1 MRSPAPQAADDR
13 SLAGAHSLA
22 GLRGVGVTAPS
33 SRIRPGLIVAVAVAA
48 VMFLGIVGLV
58 SVAVFGDDSAPS
70 GAGLERQVDVGQ
82 PATVPER
89 LTAET
94 SEVAAAAA
102 EAGGGDA
109 DADADADAGDAPPTT
124 LAPSPVTTVPAINE
138 IEAPAPDQELPA
150 SGGAPVE
157 LPVLVTIPPP
167 PSTFPAVPLAELD
180 ASDVAELRGW
190 TLVSQDDGH
199 VAFERDDQI
208 VDIVLADASSAG
220 DALDWF
226 YDRVGADVADLSESP
241 TVRLGAANQPVPLGR
256 RIAVR
261 RHRRRTAGD
270 EHDQWVRTRRRTHR
284 RRRDRDRDQPAGI
297 VVGRAA
303 ERRRGAAAS
312 DPRPPVTSDV
322 ARSTIWVGSVP
333 YAARFPPR
341 SPFGTNPAQIG

>member
-1 MRSPAPQAADDR
+1 MRSPATQAADDR
-13 SLAGAHSLA
+13 SLAGARSLA
-22 GLRGVGVTAPS
+22 RLRGVVVIAPS
-33 SRIRPGLIVAVAVAA
+33 SRIRPGLIVAVAMAA

-58 SVAVFGDDSAPS
+58 TVAVLGDHTAPS

-89 LTAET
+89 LIAET
-94 SEVAAAAA
+94 SEVTAAAA
-102 EAGGGDA
+102 EAAGDEAEDPGDA
-109 DADADADAGDAPPTT
+109 DVGDAPPTT

-199 VAFERDDQI
+199 VAFERGDQI
-208 VDIVLADASSAG
+208 VDIVRADASSAG

-226 YDRVGADVADLSESP
+226 YDRVGADVADLSDSP
-241 TVRLGAANQPVPLGR
+241 TVRLGVPTSRFLS
-256 RIAVR
+256 V
-261 RHRRRTAGD
+261 AGSQFVATD
-270 EHDQWVRTRRRTHR
+270 
-284 RRRDRDRDQPAGI
+284 AGQQ
-297 VVGRAA
+297 G
-303 ERRRGAAAS
+303 
-312 DPRPPVTSDV
+312 T
-322 ARSTIWVGSVP
+322 STISGSALAAGRTDGDAIVIAISRP
-333 YAARFPPR
+333 GTSSAARLAADGELLR
-341 SPFGTNPAQIG
+341 AILAHL